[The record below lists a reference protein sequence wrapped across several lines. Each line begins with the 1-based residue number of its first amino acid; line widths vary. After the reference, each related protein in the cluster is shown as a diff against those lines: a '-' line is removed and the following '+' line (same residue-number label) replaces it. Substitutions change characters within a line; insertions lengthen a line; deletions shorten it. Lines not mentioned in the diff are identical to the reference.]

1 MTSSNIEKT
10 IVPGSD
16 FNWISKT
23 VVSTTD
29 NAKHNSQDWLK
40 QTKGNQITI
49 DVSNLTTKTIDYSK
63 SIFDNTLDASASTTV
78 NKIIGGTGSDH
89 IIGANIKSTLIGNSA
104 VGHTDEIFGGSDNDL
119 IIGGKGA
126 DNILGGS
133 GSNTLTGGTGSDT
146 FSITGTDNITDLGL
160 GTRNVTG
167 FGTNDDLFV
176 HSDAT
181 VTATLAGNWTPSSV
195 TKNQG
200 TVLILDK
207 GNFTVDLSKALLST
221 EGFTIDASKSSKA
234 VTLTGSL
241 NADTINS
248 GAGNDTINGGAGND
262 TIYGGKG
269 NDSIDGGAG
278 NDTIYGGAGKNSLT
292 GGEGADTFVYLKG
305 DGVSTITDF
314 ATGSDKL
321 QISAATF
328 KGLTSGATVT
338 LETVN
343 NANYKSGQIAI
354 NSDSNFVYNQ
364 ATGNLYYDAD
374 GSATKSKPVLIETL
388 GVDSHPALGGDIF
401 IIA

>member
-1 MTSSNIEKT
+1 MTSPNIEKT

-16 FNWISKT
+16 FKWISKT

-49 DVSNLTTKTIDYSK
+49 DASNLTTKTIDYSK

-89 IIGANIKSTLIGNSA
+89 IKGANIKSTLIGNSA
-104 VGHTDEIFGGSDNDL
+104 VGHTDEIFGGSANDL

-126 DNILGGS
+126 DNILGGL

-176 HSDAT
+176 NSDAT

-292 GGEGADTFVYLKG
+292 SGEGADTFVYLKG

-314 ATGSDKL
+314 ATGDKL
-321 QISAATF
+321 QISVTAF
-328 KGLTSGATVT
+328 KGLTVGAIS
-338 LETVN
+338 ESSFIS
-343 NANYKSGQIAI
+343 NATGL
-354 NSDSNFVYNQ
+354 SDSADHKFIFNTTN
-364 ATGNLYYDAD
+364 GNLYYDVD
-374 GSATKSKPVLIETL
+374 GSATHSKPVLIETIGTANPQL
-388 GVDSHPALGGDIF
+388 TYTDIS